1 MPKVTPQPVSV
12 DIDFTDAQLTGQ
24 GGLAFLAQLARET
37 GLLEQIAQRIRLK
50 QRRRGASDAEM
61 LWSLVASLAS
71 GNGAL
76 SDLDALRQDPATA
89 QLLGLGTVPSG
100 RRLGEYLTRMGDP
113 AAVPPDHRSPPGLA
127 ACR

>member
-50 QRRRGASDAEM
+50 QRRRGASDAET

-89 QLLGLGTVPSG
+89 QLLDFSTVPS
-100 RRLGEYLTRMGDP
+100 
-113 AAVPPDHRSPPGLA
+113 
-127 ACR
+127 